1 MPNTNHSGLY
11 LQEAIQFGIHTE
23 YDRLKVVMTHR
34 PGEEINRLTPENREY
49 MLFEGYP
56 YLSRLQQEHD
66 GFCER
71 MREQGVKVLYL
82 KKLLLDILQDP
93 RRLSQLVTEICL
105 ATGQGALISR
115 LLDHFSVAEI
125 AHILFA
131 GITAYELDQKTGSDL
146 SGGSLQGDFFLL
158 DPIPNA
164 YFTRD
169 PAVIIDNGL
178 ISCKAHYASRVRE
191 TSITRAIFK
200 WHPNLQGC
208 ELIYGDNRE
217 EGRPL
222 TVEGG
227 DILVINRKA
236 IAIGCSERTRSESIS
251 KLAGKLFA
259 EGHAQRVYGVQIP
272 PAREYMH
279 LDTVFSIIAE
289 GVVVAYPNV
298 IGKHLMIRRYEPYSS
313 SDGEIVA
320 APVKEER
327 SFEQILKDEFQT
339 SALTVIPTGGKYH
352 HRFAGREQINDGANF
367 LALAPGKVIGYERN
381 IHTNEAVRAEGIEVI
396 EIEGSEL
403 VRGLGG
409 PRCMSMPLWRSP
421 D

>member
-1 MPNTNHSGLY
+1 MEENSTSELY
-11 LQEAIQFGIHTE
+11 LDKPLQFGIHTE
-23 YDRLKVVMTHR
+23 YQRLRAVMTHR
-34 PGEEINRLTPENREY
+34 PGREINRLTPDNREY

-56 YLSRLQQEHD
+56 YLKRLQAEHD
-66 GFCER
+66 GFCQR
-71 MREQGVKVLYL
+71 MRDEGVKVLYL
-82 KKLLLDILQDP
+82 KKLLLDVLQDH
-93 RRLSQLVTEICL
+93 RHLTQLVTEICL
-105 ATGQGALISR
+105 ATGQGALIS
-115 LLDHFSVAEI
+115 LILDHFNPEEI
-125 AHILFA
+125 ADILFE
-131 GITAYELDQKTGSDL
+131 GITALELDQRTGCNLTD
-146 SGGSLQGDFFLL
+146 GDPRGDFYLL

-191 TSITRAIFK
+191 THITRAVFK
-200 WHPNLQGC
+200 WHPHLQGC
-208 ELIYGDNRE
+208 ELIYGEERD

-259 EGHAQRVYGVQIP
+259 MGHAQRIYGVQIP

-289 GVVVAYPNV
+289 GTVVAYPDV
-298 IGKHLMIRRYEPYSS
+298 IGKQLMIRRYEPYASPS
-313 SDGEIVA
+313 GGIVA
-320 APVKEER
+320 GTVKENR

-339 SALTVIPTGGKYH
+339 RELTIIPTGGQQK
-352 HRFAGREQINDGANF
+352 RFAGREQINDGANF
-367 LALAPGKVIGYERN
+367 LAIAPGKVIGYERN
-381 IHTNEAVRAEGIEVI
+381 IHTNEAVRATGIEVL

-409 PRCMSMPLWRSP
+409 PRCMTMPLWRE
-421 D
+421 